1 MVAQLDSQFRDQFF
15 QGMPAIWDGTQYLV
29 WDGRNFR
36 ILVFDALPE
45 KTCEPNASNDRSV
58 FQPSPEPAPDWLS
71 AVLVLTNR
79 CNLGCTYC
87 YAEANE
93 HIETNGGEGMAT
105 DQVKNILASCLQRDI
120 DRLYVSFIGGEPTLK
135 RDCLQTA
142 VKFLEDSS
150 SSYSL
155 HIITNGTCAEP
166 FQDWL
171 IDKRFDFTVSSDG
184 LPGDHDAQ
192 RPTLGAQGSSHR
204 VERFIIRLVERGA
217 LFQVRATITERNIAN
232 LPRAV
237 EYWASLGVRFV
248 HFELVDLFGRARFLS
263 AAPDLGRYIDVL
275 PEVIDTAQRMGVYLV
290 NSAFMKLLVPNT
302 AFCTSTRGQ
311 RLHFNPDSSVSACYK
326 IQRKAGSPQNFVIGD
341 VTRQGMQL
349 DEDKRHR
356 LKEFGSS
363 YFLECQS
370 CFARTVC
377 GGGCPLHQQLHAPH
391 GHVDQRLCDVKRGI
405 LRRAIIQIHEC
416 SLKGE
421 VSVLLGSPLYDSL
434 VEKKFEIQDNQ
445 NGSLW
450 KRPNQTTTV

>member
-15 QGMPAIWDGTQYLV
+15 QGMPAIWDGSRYLV

-36 ILVFDALPE
+36 ILVYENLPE
-45 KTCEPNASNDRSV
+45 TTIVPPVSKDFSVSQPVLERAPN
-58 FQPSPEPAPDWLS
+58 WLS

-93 HIETNGGEGMAT
+93 HVETNGTDGMTT
-105 DQVKNILASCLQRDI
+105 DQVKNILASCLQRGI

-142 VKFLEDSS
+142 VEFLEESS

-155 HIITNGTCAEP
+155 HIITNGTSAQL

-192 RPTLGAQGSSHR
+192 RPTLGGQGSSNR
-204 VERFIIRLVERGA
+204 VERFISRLVERRA
-217 LFQVRATITERNIAN
+217 LFQVRATITERNVAN
-232 LPRAV
+232 LPRAI

-248 HFELVDLFGRARFLS
+248 HFELVDIFGRARFLNGT
-263 AAPDLGRYIDVL
+263 PDLGRYIDVL
-275 PEVIDTAQRMGVYLV
+275 SDVIDTAQRLGVYLV
-290 NSAFMKLLVPNT
+290 NSAFMKLLVPST

-326 IQRKAGSPQNFVIGD
+326 IQRKAGSPENFVIGD
-341 VTRQGMQL
+341 VTRQGMNL
-349 DEDKRHR
+349 DENKRQD
-356 LKEFGSS
+356 LKAFGAS
-363 YFLECQS
+363 YFVECQS

-377 GGGCPLHQQLHAPH
+377 GGGCPLHQQLHAPP

-405 LRRAIIQIHEC
+405 LRHAIMQIYEC
-416 SLKGE
+416 SRKREASILF
-421 VSVLLGSPLYDSL
+421 GSSLYDAL
-434 VEKKFEIQDNQ
+434 VEKKFEPQ
-445 NGSLW
+445 NSNNRVLW
-450 KRPNQTTTV
+450 KQSGQTVLE